1 MLGPSKA
8 DHQLSD
14 ILSKLLEGAKNA
26 QGLGTALAALSDF
39 LAASDAQLLK
49 SVPAA
54 ACELAAG
61 SVHVFD
67 ASTPHR
73 WLAHVLA
80 TTNTDHGACAVIR
93 KTAQLADAVVVVR
106 KGGAPFEESETS
118 WLQLLV
124 PHLHAAVDLAEKLV
138 APLPTTSVAGQ
149 LARLFPTP
157 CLLTDDAARCI
168 ERNDAFG
175 KVLEALSGSVRSGRV
190 VFDDPFL
197 QGSWRQALLESHAT
211 AASQSLL
218 ANAPTGN
225 QWKVHIVPVASV
237 NSLADA
243 TPRHL
248 MFAYFEKFQGA
259 ATQTRTLPS
268 SRPLTKAE
276 LEVLASLLLGQT
288 AKVIAR
294 GRGASVNTVRSQITS
309 ILGKT
314 GHHTQKELIASFSAS
329 AFDASGQDD
338 GELLRSS

>member
-14 ILSKLLEGAKNA
+14 ILCKLLDGAKNA
-26 QGLGTALAALSDF
+26 QGFGNALAAVSAF
-39 LAASDAQLLK
+39 LAASEAQLLK
-49 SVPAA
+49 GLPATVCDFDA
-54 ACELAAG
+54 A
-61 SVHVFD
+61 SVHAFD
-67 ASTPHR
+67 RRTSPR
-73 WLAHVLA
+73 WLEQILG
-80 TTNTDHGACAVIR
+80 TTEADHAACAVLR
-93 KTAQLADAVVVVR
+93 KTAHHADVLVVLR
-106 KGGAPFEESETS
+106 KGGTAFDAAELS
-118 WLQLLV
+118 WMQLLV
-124 PHLHAAVDLAEKLV
+124 PHLHAAMDLAEKLV
-138 APLPTTSVAGQ
+138 APLPTTSVVAQ

-175 KVLEALSGSVRSGRV
+175 KVLDALSGSVRSGRV
-190 VFDDPFL
+190 AFDDPFL
-197 QGSWRQALLESHAT
+197 QDSWRQALVEGNAT
-211 AASQSLL
+211 AATQSLL

-237 NSLADA
+237 NSIADV

-248 MFAYFEKFQGA
+248 MFAYFEKFAGA

-294 GRGASVNTVRSQITS
+294 ARGASVNTVRSQITS

-329 AFDASGQDD
+329 AFDASAQDD
-338 GELLRSS
+338 GEFLRSS

>member
-14 ILSKLLEGAKNA
+14 ILCKLLEGAKNA
-26 QGLGTALAALSDF
+26 QGPGTALAAVAEFLS
-39 LAASDAQLLK
+39 AAQAQLLK
-49 SVPAA
+49 GLSAA
-54 ACELAAG
+54 VCELDAG
-61 SVHVFD
+61 TVGAFER
-67 ASTPHR
+67 STAPR
-73 WLAHVLA
+73 WLQQTLGS
-80 TTNTDHGACAVIR
+80 TDAEHAACAVLR
-93 KTAQLADAVVVVR
+93 KSARNADVLVLVR
-106 KGGAPFEESETS
+106 KGASPFDAGELS
-118 WLQLLV
+118 WLQLLL
-124 PHLHAAVDLAEKLV
+124 PHLHAALDLAEKLV
-138 APLPTTSVAGQ
+138 APLPTTSVVAQ

-175 KVLEALSGSVRSGRV
+175 KVLEALSGAVRSGRV

-197 QGSWRQALLESHAT
+197 QDSWRQALLEGNAT
-211 AASQSLL
+211 AATQSLL

-237 NSLADA
+237 NSMADA

-248 MFAYFEKFQGA
+248 MFAYFEKFAGA

-294 GRGASVNTVRSQITS
+294 ARGASVNTVRSQITS

-329 AFDASGQDD
+329 AFDASAQDD
-338 GELLRSS
+338 GEFLRSS

>member
-14 ILSKLLEGAKNA
+14 ILCKLLEGAKNA
-26 QGLGTALAALSDF
+26 QGLGTALAALCDF

-49 SVPAA
+49 SLPAA
-54 ACELAAG
+54 QCDLAAE
-61 SVHVFD
+61 SVHAFD
-67 ASTPHR
+67 AGTPHR
-73 WLAHVLA
+73 WLAQVLA
-80 TTNTDHGACAVIR
+80 TTNTEYGVCAVLR
-93 KTAQLADAVVVVR
+93 KTANQVDAVVVVR
-106 KGGAPFEESETS
+106 KGSPFDVDEMS

-124 PHLHAAVDLAEKLV
+124 PHLHAAVDLAEKLI
-138 APLPTTSVAGQ
+138 APLPTTSVAAQ

-197 QGSWRQALLESHAT
+197 QGSWRQALLEGHAT

-248 MFAYFEKFQGA
+248 MFAYFEKFAGA

>member
-14 ILSKLLEGAKNA
+14 ILCKLLEGAKNA

-49 SVPAA
+49 SLPVSQ
-54 ACELAAG
+54 CDLATG
-61 SVHVFD
+61 SVHSFD

-73 WLAHVLA
+73 WLAQVLA
-80 TTNTDHGACAVIR
+80 TTNTDHGVCAILR
-93 KTAQLADAVVVVR
+93 KTANQVDAVVVVR
-106 KGGAPFEESETS
+106 KGSPFDADAMS

-124 PHLHAAVDLAEKLV
+124 PHLHAAVDLAEKLI
-138 APLPTTSVAGQ
+138 APLPTTSVAAQ

-197 QGSWRQALLESHAT
+197 QGSWRQALLEGHAT

-225 QWKVHIVPVASV
+225 QWKVHIVPIASV

-248 MFAYFEKFQGA
+248 MFAYFEKFAGA

-329 AFDASGQDD
+329 AFDAPGQDD